1 MKRSFASN
9 IDDATQ
15 TEHGKLR
22 TEKFSTK
29 AADRTTVVMK
39 SCQKTGQPNFFTLV
53 SKEVLFEEKR
63 RKLKVSAANI
73 ETVYKHPE
81 KNMSLS
87 RKTWVKNRRG

>member
-9 IDDATQ
+9 NDASQ
-15 TEHGKLR
+15 TEHGKIR

-39 SCQKTGQPNFFTLV
+39 SCLKTGQPNFFTLV
-53 SKEVLFEEKR
+53 SKELLFEEKR
-63 RKLKVSAANI
+63 KKQKMSAANI
-73 ETVYKHPE
+73 ETVYKHRE

-87 RKTWVKNRRG
+87 RKHG